1 MIKRYHWSFILK
13 NMIMKKIV
21 LAGLVLVSSLSFAQ
35 INIQFENTRF
45 GVSGGVNYS
54 GVKNAHNPSGK
65 RLGFQ
70 VGALALIPADN
81 DDQLYL
87 QPEIQYYQA
96 GETGYTKKG
105 GGDKNTKYYNDYISV
120 PIYVKGYFSEA
131 ESEFFG
137 MFGPRFNFLINQT
150 VESPSRQVYTI
161 EGNDPRY
168 PNLNGKASSFN
179 FGLGVGL
186 GFSYKRQ
193 LEVAVK
199 YDLGLSN
206 TYRHMVESY
215 TGDLNTEK
223 KKSEQVLSVTLNYI
237 FE

>member
-1 MIKRYHWSFILK
+1 
-13 NMIMKKIV
+13 MKKIV

-54 GVKNAHNPSGK
+54 GVKHAHNPSGK

-81 DDQLYL
+81 EDQFYL
-87 QPEIQYYQA
+87 QPEVQYYQA
-96 GETGYTKKG
+96 GETGYNKQV
-105 GGDKNTKYYNDYISV
+105 GDKNTKYYNDYISV

-137 MFGPRFNFLINQT
+137 LFGPRFNFLIKQT

-179 FGLGVGL
+179 FGLGFGF

-193 LEVAVK
+193 LEIAVK
-199 YDLGLSN
+199 YDIGLSN
-206 TYRHMVESY
+206 TYPRMVESY
-215 TGDLNTEK
+215 TKDLYTEK
-223 KKSEQVLSVTLNYI
+223 KKSEQVLSLTLNYI

>member
-1 MIKRYHWSFILK
+1 MIERYHWSFILK

-54 GVKNAHNPSGK
+54 GVKHAHNPSGK

-81 DDQLYL
+81 EDQFYL
-87 QPEIQYYQA
+87 QPEVQYYQA
-96 GETGYTKKG
+96 GETGYNKQV
-105 GGDKNTKYYNDYISV
+105 GDKNTKYYNDYISV

-137 MFGPRFNFLINQT
+137 LFGPRFNFLIKQT

-179 FGLGVGL
+179 FGLGFGF

-193 LEVAVK
+193 LEIAVK
-199 YDLGLSN
+199 YDIGLSN
-206 TYRHMVESY
+206 TYPRMVESY
-215 TGDLNTEK
+215 TKDLYTEK
-223 KKSEQVLSVTLNYI
+223 KKSEQVLSLTLNYI

>member
-1 MIKRYHWSFILK
+1 
-13 NMIMKKIV
+13 MKKIV

-54 GVKNAHNPSGK
+54 GVKHAHNPSGK

-81 DDQLYL
+81 EDQFYL
-87 QPEIQYYQA
+87 QPEVQYYQA
-96 GETGYTKKG
+96 GETGYNKQV
-105 GGDKNTKYYNDYISV
+105 GDKNTKYYNDYISV

-137 MFGPRFNFLINQT
+137 LFGPRFNFLIKQT

-193 LEVAVK
+193 LEVALK

-215 TGDLNTEK
+215 TGDLSTEK
-223 KKSEQVLSVTLNYI
+223 KKSEQVLSLTLNYI